1 MSPLSIIPIEF
12 ATPEYDQS
20 VRLRDAILRK
30 PLGLEFTV
38 EFLAKEYNYHHLV
51 AYNEHLQMVGCLIL
65 APQENQVAKMTQ
77 VAVVEELQGKGIG
90 KAMVA
95 AFEKYAS
102 DLGFKE
108 IVLNARDVAIPFY
121 EKLDYK
127 KVGKPFTEVS
137 IKHYKMT
144 KAL

>member
-20 VRLRDAILRK
+20 VQLRDAILRK

-38 EFLAKEYNYHHLV
+38 EYLAKEYNYHHLV
-51 AYNEHLQMVGCLIL
+51 AYNEQLQMVGCLIL
-65 APQENQVAKMTQ
+65 VPLENQIAKMTQ
-77 VAVVEELQGKGIG
+77 VAVREDQQGKGIG
-90 KAMVA
+90 TALVA
-95 AFEKYAS
+95 AFENYAL

-127 KVGKPFTEVS
+127 KEGKPFTEVS
-137 IKHYKMT
+137 IKHYKM
-144 KAL
+144 KKVL